1 MATLAPHASEVN
13 AGAAVTLS
21 SDELRTLSLRCDR
34 PGLLRLLVHL
44 GLLAI
49 SGSAIMLVEHAAL
62 RLPGMVV
69 HGIVLSFLFAPLHES
84 VHRTAFRSRFLNQL
98 AGCIGGAVLVLPPEY
113 FRHFHMAHHRYTQ
126 DSERDPEL
134 LTAKPTSLAGYLL
147 VLSGFEY
154 WYRTCSGLLRRAAG
168 RVPTDLIPPAQRRRI
183 VIEARCFCRP
193 AMPDWRPSPWFSAGI
208 GVVVVDC
215 GSVRRCLASR
225 SCAPICW
232 RSIGAARPCR
242 ICGAIHDRRYPT
254 GLSVSLPGTCRI
266 TPNIMPM
273 RVYRFMRYP
282 PCPGGWLPPGVWW
295 RRDTGS
301 FTVNEVP
308 DLIRRRVG
316 L

>member
-183 VIEARCFCRP
+183 VIEARCFCAGYAGLAAVSLVFGWDWVLWLWICP
-193 AMPDWRPSPWFSAGI
+193 ALLGQPFLRAYLLAEHWGCPAVPDMWRNTRSTVSNRLVRFLAWNMPYHAEHHAHA
-208 GVVVVDC
+208 
-215 GSVRRCLASR
+215 SVPFHALPALSRRMA
-225 SCAPICW
+225 
-232 RSIGAARPCR
+232 AARR
-242 ICGAIHDRRYPT
+242 VVA
-254 GLSVSLPGTCRI
+254 PG
-266 TPNIMPM
+266 
-273 RVYRFMRYP
+273 YRFFHRH
-282 PCPGGWLPPGVWW
+282 
-295 RRDTGS
+295 
-301 FTVNEVP
+301 EVP